1 MTAVLERHAINAGVR
16 IGQSRLAEL
25 APCLAV
31 VIRPRFDDLSL
42 AAAHQRLESSS
53 LMEKDGRLNHAELFA
68 VIDRISAPPR
78 LAEVGGVFEVDAPA
92 VVFGTGRA
100 EQFAVADL
108 DWLVLDW
115 PHDAVWQP
123 PRLAP
128 SLPAVLRSNH
138 HSPPLAR
145 AGADFIKEQQRPCLR
160 P

>member
-1 MTAVLERHAINAGVR
+1 MTAVSERHAINAGVR
-16 IGQSRLAEL
+16 IRQSRLAEL

-42 AAAHQRLESSS
+42 AAAHQRLQSSP

-68 VIDRISAPPR
+68 VIDRISAPPG
-78 LAEVGGVFEVDAPA
+78 LAEVCGVLEVDAPA
-92 VVFGTGRA
+92 VVFSTGRA
-100 EQFAVADL
+100 EKFAVANF
-108 DWLVLDW
+108 DWLILDR

-128 SLPAVLRSNH
+128 SLPAVLRYHH

-145 AGADFIKEQQRPCLR
+145 AGADFVKEQQRPGLR